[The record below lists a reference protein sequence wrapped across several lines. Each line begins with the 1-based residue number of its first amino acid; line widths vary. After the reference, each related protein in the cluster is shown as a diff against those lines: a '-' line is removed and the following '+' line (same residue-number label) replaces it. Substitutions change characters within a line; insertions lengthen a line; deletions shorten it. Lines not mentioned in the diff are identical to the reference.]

1 MSDAEYYKQREIQ
14 LIEKY
19 KNSDIGENTIEEMI
33 KILKQDGCNPME
45 TMILLDEI
53 KGISLGEAKIR
64 VSFSEHWSEIKRSE
78 EELKEAL
85 EKYKQHN
92 KRVDEYIDQEAK
104 KGFGF
109 WRNWKFW

>member
-1 MSDAEYYKQREIQ
+1 MNDAEYFKQREMQ

-19 KNSDIGENTIEEMI
+19 KNSNIGDNTIEEMI
-33 KILKQDGCNPME
+33 KILKEDGCNPME

-64 VSFSEHWSEIKRSE
+64 VSFSEHWSDVKRSE
-78 EELKEAL
+78 QELEEAL
-85 EKYKQHN
+85 EKYKQYN

-104 KGFGF
+104 K
-109 WRNWKFW
+109 WRSFWKFW